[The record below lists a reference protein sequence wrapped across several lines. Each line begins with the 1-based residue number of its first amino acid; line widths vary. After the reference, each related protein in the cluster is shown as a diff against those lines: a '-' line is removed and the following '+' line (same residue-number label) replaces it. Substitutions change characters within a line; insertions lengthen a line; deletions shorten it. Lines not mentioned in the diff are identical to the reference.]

1 MASTI
6 LSKMQNKSRSG
17 AAGPASGGN
26 NGDMISQFMNFKKQI
41 EASGKDPQA
50 ILNEL
55 LASGKV
61 PPAMLN
67 KAKTL
72 ATVFAN
78 KIKSGR

>member
-6 LSKMQNKSRSG
+6 LKNLHNK
-17 AAGPASGGN
+17 ASNNANGGN
-26 NGDMISQFMNFKKQI
+26 GSGDMMSQFMSFKKQI
-41 EASGKDPQA
+41 ESSGRDPNA

-78 KIKSGR
+78 KFKLGR

>member
-6 LSKMQNKSRSG
+6 LRTMRNKG

-26 NGDMISQFMNFKKQI
+26 NGDIMSQFMQFKKQI

-50 ILNEL
+50 MLNEL

-61 PPAMLN
+61 SPTMLN

>member
-1 MASTI
+1 MASTV
-6 LSKMQNKSRSG
+6 LKYMRNKG
-17 AAGPASGGN
+17 ASNNATGNGG
-26 NGDMISQFMNFKKQI
+26 GDMMSQFMQFKKQI

-50 ILNEL
+50 MLNEL

-78 KIKSGR
+78 KLKSGR

>member
-1 MASTI
+1 MPSTI
-6 LSKMQNKSRSG
+6 MQNLHNKPGTVTGQKDSG
-17 AAGPASGGN
+17 DLMSNFLA
-26 NGDMISQFMNFKKQI
+26 FKKEI
-41 EASGKDPQA
+41 DNSGRDPQT

-72 ATVFAN
+72 AMVFAN
-78 KIKSGR
+78 KFKSGR

>member
-1 MASTI
+1 MASSV
-6 LSKMQNKSRSG
+6 LSKMRNKG
-17 AAGPASGGN
+17 AAGPQAGGN
-26 NGDMISQFMNFKKQI
+26 GSGDIMSQFLKFKSDV

-50 ILNEL
+50 MLNEL

-78 KIKSGR
+78 KFKSGR

>member
-1 MASTI
+1 MASTV
-6 LSKMQNKSRSG
+6 LKGMRNKG
-17 AAGPASGGN
+17 AAGPAVGSNGSG
-26 NGDMISQFMNFKKQI
+26 DIMSQFMSFKKQI

-50 ILNEL
+50 MLNEM

-61 PPAMLN
+61 SPTMLN

>member
-1 MASTI
+1 MASTA
-6 LSKMQNKSRSG
+6 LSKMHNKG
-17 AAGPASGGN
+17 AQFTGQKA
-26 NGDMISQFMNFKKQI
+26 NGDLMSQFMQFKNQI
-41 EASGKDPQA
+41 DASGRDPQT

-72 ATVFAN
+72 AAVFAN
-78 KIKSGR
+78 KFKSGR